1 MVGKNGAGKSTF
13 VKSLA
18 GLLKTKEDEVFW
30 KNTKISSKD
39 RLRSSYLVFQN
50 VNSQLF
56 TSSVHEEIELNNEFK
71 KTDNLLFNLN
81 LLNKKY
87 EHPQSLSGGEKQR
100 VSIAAGIAS
109 SRKIF
114 IADEPT
120 SGMDYTNM
128 MNVCK
133 LLRDYANRD
142 NVVLVISHDLEFISE
157 LADEILF
164 ISNGKIKCHGDI
176 NENNIEKIASF
187 LI

>member
-1 MVGKNGAGKSTF
+1 
-13 VKSLA
+13 
-18 GLLKTKEDEVFW
+18 
-30 KNTKISSKD
+30 
-39 RLRSSYLVFQN
+39 
-50 VNSQLF
+50 
-56 TSSVHEEIELNNEFK
+56 
-71 KTDNLLFNLN
+71 
-81 LLNKKY
+81 
-87 EHPQSLSGGEKQR
+87 
-100 VSIAAGIAS
+100 
-109 SRKIF
+109 
-114 IADEPT
+114 
-120 SGMDYTNM
+120 M